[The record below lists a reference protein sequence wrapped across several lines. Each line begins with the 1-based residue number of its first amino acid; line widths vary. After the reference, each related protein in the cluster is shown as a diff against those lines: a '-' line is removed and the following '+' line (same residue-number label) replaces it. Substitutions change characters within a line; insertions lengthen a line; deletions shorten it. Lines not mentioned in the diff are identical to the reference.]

1 MWMSG
6 TRSFDVLGPV
16 DHLIVEF
23 PAGAVDELS
32 FAGLLDLVDRGLIY
46 VLDLEFVERPVQG
59 EPRMIEFAAV
69 AEGKALAVL
78 AGASSGLL
86 DDDDLRTVAESLA
99 PGTVAAV
106 VIFENLWIVPMLA
119 ALHQSGGRI
128 VSENRVSVEDL
139 LRALDRVEGSAARSE
154 A

>member
-1 MWMSG
+1 MSSSK
-6 TRSFDVLGPV
+6 SFDVLGPV

-23 PAGAVDELS
+23 PAGAVNEQS
-32 FAGLLDLVDRGLIY
+32 FAELVDLVDRGLIY

-59 EPRMIEFAAV
+59 EPRVIDVSAV
-69 AEGKALAVL
+69 SEGPALSVL

-86 DDDDLRTVAESLA
+86 DEDDLRSVAETLA

-106 VIFENLWIVPMLA
+106 VIFENLWIVPMLS
-119 ALHQSGGRI
+119 ALHGSGGRI

-139 LRALDRVEGSAARSE
+139 LGSLDRVEGAALRSE
-154 A
+154 V